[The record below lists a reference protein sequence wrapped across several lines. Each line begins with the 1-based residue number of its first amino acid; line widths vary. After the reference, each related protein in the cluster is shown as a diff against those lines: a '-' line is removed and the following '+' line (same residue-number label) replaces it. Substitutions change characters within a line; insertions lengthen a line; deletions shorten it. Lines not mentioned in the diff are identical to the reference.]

1 MQTNSIIR
9 LLDEN
14 TINQIAAGEVIE
26 NSASIIKELVE
37 NSIDAKAANI
47 TIEIVSGGRQNI
59 RITDDGIGMSF
70 DDVRLSLQRHATS
83 KIKKAEDLS
92 HIHTM
97 GFRGEALSSI
107 TSVSKIKIFSKQKNS
122 LLGTYLYA
130 EGGQVLEHKEVE
142 CNEGTKIEVSQLFF
156 NAPVRRKFL
165 KSIDVDS
172 ANCQKTAIEI
182 ALAHPEVSLKLVSNQ
197 KLLINAPQGSL
208 ENRIKDVLGQ
218 DFLNDMRPVI
228 YQDDGIKIEGFL
240 SDPKKTRPNRS
251 GQYILLN
258 NRFITCPAISFSIMD
273 AYATL
278 LEPRRF
284 PLFVLKIEIDPNLVD
299 INVHPQKKEVRLRKE
314 SFLKV
319 QITKSVEKTFNKA
332 YKEAGSLPWEE
343 PQFPKTS
350 FFNPIDSLHALP
362 LNGSNCVTKEAA
374 ALTITP
380 FNFSQ
385 ADTSFNGTKTKNEE
399 VEEPYEVSFEPSFE
413 QDKMD
418 LQLNEAVV
426 VGLFNEFILVEK
438 EKTLHFIDPQRLV
451 SRIYFE
457 DYKQKGGD
465 NLPMQQLLIALNFSF
480 SPQES
485 IIIEKKIDKLFKMG
499 IDLRPF
505 GPNTFIVE
513 AHSLKLDEDMIE
525 KLIIG
530 FLKNEDEVDMY
541 KAFSHLRSLKIKKP
555 SFYEAEALIKTWQ
568 SIGFPDLC
576 PKGNPISWKLPLE
589 KIFN

>member
-122 LLGTYLYA
+122 PLGTYLYA

-240 SDPKKTRPNRS
+240 SDPKEVIGKTDVELFGEETAHHFKANDQQVIQERREISQEESVTLQSGEKLVQLSMKRPLYNEV
-251 GQYILLN
+251 GEVIGIIGN
-258 NRFITCPAISFSIMD
+258 T
-273 AYATL
+273 
-278 LEPRRF
+278 
-284 PLFVLKIEIDPNLVD
+284 VD
-299 INVHPQKKEVRLRKE
+299 I
-314 SFLKV
+314 
-319 QITKSVEKTFNKA
+319 T
-332 YKEAGSLPWEE
+332 
-343 PQFPKTS
+343 
-350 FFNPIDSLHALP
+350 
-362 LNGSNCVTKEAA
+362 
-374 ALTITP
+374 
-380 FNFSQ
+380 
-385 ADTSFNGTKTKNEE
+385 
-399 VEEPYEVSFEPSFE
+399 
-413 QDKMD
+413 
-418 LQLNEAVV
+418 
-426 VGLFNEFILVEK
+426 
-438 EKTLHFIDPQRLV
+438 
-451 SRIYFE
+451 
-457 DYKQKGGD
+457 
-465 NLPMQQLLIALNFSF
+465 
-480 SPQES
+480 
-485 IIIEKKIDKLFKMG
+485 
-499 IDLRPF
+499 
-505 GPNTFIVE
+505 
-513 AHSLKLDEDMIE
+513 
-525 KLIIG
+525 
-530 FLKNEDEVDMY
+530 
-541 KAFSHLRSLKIKKP
+541 
-555 SFYEAEALIKTWQ
+555 
-568 SIGFPDLC
+568 
-576 PKGNPISWKLPLE
+576 
-589 KIFN
+589 